1 MRKKRKLKKYIK
13 RQIKK
18 ELQIL
23 AKNLEREIPDKMTS
37 NLLKVLDDI
46 SQAWFLQLL
55 LKFLQF

>member
-23 AKNLEREIPDKMTS
+23 AKNLEREIPDKMAS

>member
-23 AKNLEREIPDKMTS
+23 AKNLEREIPDKIAS

>member
-46 SQAWFLQLL
+46 SQA
-55 LKFLQF
+55 